1 MRETLGIG
9 GFINT
14 NPNPPHSTALLRID
28 QPALTADVDAFQ
40 DWKQRAGPL
49 LSPEGLDLPDP
60 GGQH

>member
-1 MRETLGIG
+1 M
-9 GFINT
+9 NT